1 MTFIL
6 IAFITVLLFIFIF
19 SFNFFKSIFS
29 LKILVI
35 LSIFSNDIS
44 VLSVGIMVLSV
55 CCIILCMRFSVTL
68 FFYLHIKDLLLQFIT
83 MYGILSV

>member
-6 IAFITVLLFIFIF
+6 IAFITILLFIFILGMYF
-19 SFNFFKSIFS
+19 AIHSIH
-29 LKILVI
+29 
-35 LSIFSNDIS
+35 SNDIS

-55 CCIILCMRFSVTL
+55 CCIILCLRFSVTL
-68 FFYLHIKDLLLQFIT
+68 FFYLHVKDLLLQFIT

>member
-6 IAFITVLLFIFIF
+6 IAFITFLLFIFIWGMYF
-19 SFNFFKSIFS
+19 T
-29 LKILVI
+29 VH
-35 LSIFSNDIS
+35 SIFSNDIS
-44 VLSVGIMVLSV
+44 VLSV

-68 FFYLHIKDLLLQFIT
+68 FFYLHIKDLLLQFII

>member
-6 IAFITVLLFIFIF
+6 IAFITILLFIFIWGMYF
-19 SFNFFKSIFS
+19 AIHSIH
-29 LKILVI
+29 
-35 LSIFSNDIS
+35 SNDIS
-44 VLSVGIMVLSV
+44 VLSVGILVLSV

>member
-6 IAFITVLLFIFIF
+6 IAFITILLFIFIWGMYF
-19 SFNFFKSIFS
+19 TIH
-29 LKILVI
+29 
-35 LSIFSNDIS
+35 SIFSNDIL

>member
-6 IAFITVLLFIFIF
+6 IAFITILLFIFIWGMYF
-19 SFNFFKSIFS
+19 A
-29 LKILVI
+29 VH
-35 LSIFSNDIS
+35 SIFSNDIS

-83 MYGILSV
+83 MYGILFV

>member
-6 IAFITVLLFIFIF
+6 IAFITFLLFIFIWGMYF
-19 SFNFFKSIFS
+19 A
-29 LKILVI
+29 VH
-35 LSIFSNDIS
+35 SIFSNDIS

-55 CCIILCMRFSVTL
+55 CCIILCMRFSITL

>member
-6 IAFITVLLFIFIF
+6 IAFITILLFIFIWGMYF
-19 SFNFFKSIFS
+19 AIHSIFS
-29 LKILVI
+29 K
-35 LSIFSNDIS
+35 DIS

-68 FFYLHIKDLLLQFIT
+68 FFYLHI
-83 MYGILSV
+83 

>member
-6 IAFITVLLFIFIF
+6 IAFITVLLFIFIWGMYF
-19 SFNFFKSIFS
+19 AIHSI
-29 LKILVI
+29 L
-35 LSIFSNDIS
+35 SNDIS

-55 CCIILCMRFSVTL
+55 CCIILCMRFSITL

>member
-6 IAFITVLLFIFIF
+6 IAFITFLLFIFIWGMYF
-19 SFNFFKSIFS
+19 AVHSIFT
-29 LKILVI
+29 
-35 LSIFSNDIS
+35 NDIS

-55 CCIILCMRFSVTL
+55 CCIILCMRFSITL
-68 FFYLHIKDLLLQFIT
+68 FFYLHIKDLLLQFII

>member
-6 IAFITVLLFIFIF
+6 IAFITILLFIFIWGMYF
-19 SFNFFKSIFS
+19 A
-29 LKILVI
+29 VH
-35 LSIFSNDIS
+35 SIFSNDIS
-44 VLSVGIMVLSV
+44 VLSV

-68 FFYLHIKDLLLQFIT
+68 FFYLHIKDLLLQFII